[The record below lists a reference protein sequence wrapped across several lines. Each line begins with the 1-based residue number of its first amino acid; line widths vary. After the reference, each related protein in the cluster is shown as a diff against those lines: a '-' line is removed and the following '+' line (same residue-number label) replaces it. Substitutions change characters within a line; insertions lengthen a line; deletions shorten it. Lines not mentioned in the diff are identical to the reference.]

1 MHRAVLFVGTLK
13 TLYKDYRYCPIKNV
27 VKAVDAKSLCHK
39 PSKDGERILM
49 SYLASNQC
57 PAMKYVIVLC
67 GNHIKSAL
75 LCFNV

>member
-49 SYLASNQC
+49 SYLASMSCDEICDRLVWQ
-57 PAMKYVIVLC
+57 PYQVYASV
-67 GNHIKSAL
+67 
-75 LCFNV
+75 F